1 MTALTVTHDGDVLH
15 IDLIPGADGPD
26 TEGEEVTPGVV
37 LLYDGHGWLIGI
49 EINTSILREAG
60 MSRWS
65 DPPEADEFY
74 TRPGKRERDDD

>member
-1 MTALTVTHDGDVLH
+1 MRRDDLVDAGLPLTRDGDVLH

-49 EINTSILREAG
+49 EINTSILRDTG
-60 MSRWS
+60 
-65 DPPEADEFY
+65 
-74 TRPGKRERDDD
+74 

>member
-1 MTALTVTHDGDVLH
+1 MPPGLNQAKVFTRPAMTALTVTRDGDVLH

-49 EINTSILREAG
+49 EINTSILRD
-60 MSRWS
+60 RWS
-65 DPPEADEFY
+65 M
-74 TRPGKRERDDD
+74 KREHDDV

>member
-1 MTALTVTHDGDVLH
+1 MTALTVTRDGDVLH

-49 EINTSILREAG
+49 EIDTAILRDR
-60 MSRWS
+60 RWS
-65 DPPEADEFY
+65 MKQQEKEIQNNDTRNSHQRRTEA
-74 TRPGKRERDDD
+74 